1 MYKNDNAPSNDGSK
15 DTNDYPLS
23 TRFKARRAILNAITQ
38 AKITD
43 GTYNPE
49 PFKCT
54 RPRSGW
60 LADWLSKEA
69 D

>member
-1 MYKNDNAPSNDGSK
+1 MSDSYLLEDGPE
-15 DTNDYPLS
+15 DVNDYPLS
-23 TRFKARRAILNAITQ
+23 TRFKARRAILNTITQ
-38 AKITD
+38 AKIID

-54 RPRSGW
+54 RPNSGW
-60 LADWLSKEA
+60 LANWFSKEA